1 MPRISRILDR
11 PRRAAWAF
19 LAVLLV
25 VPAAHAGEGHGTAA
39 EARAMVAAA
48 VAYYDEVGAEAA
60 FAKFTDDPAPMF
72 RDRDLYVFVID
83 EDAVTVAIGQDTAPS
98 RIGRSSLGF
107 MDADGVDIGRAV
119 LAAAAPDGGWA
130 RYRWR
135 NPATGEIE
143 PKASWV
149 VSHDGYV
156 FGVGIYNP

>member
-1 MPRISRILDR
+1 MPRISRVRSRL
-11 PRRAAWAF
+11 RRAVWVF
-19 LAVLLV
+19 LAVLLAA
-25 VPAAHAGEGHGTAA
+25 PATHAGEGPGTAA
-39 EARAMVAAA
+39 EAKAMVAAA
-48 VAYYDEVGAEAA
+48 VAYYDEVGTEAA
-60 FAKFTDDPAPMF
+60 FTKFTDDPAPMF

-83 EDAVTVAIGQDTAPS
+83 EDAVTVAIGRDTAPS

-119 LAAAAPDGGWA
+119 LDAAAPDGGWA

-149 VSHDGYV
+149 VAHDGYV